1 VGVKATTWTV
11 ASEVATSDDL
21 EVLDEF
27 DMILI
32 GKKWQKQGR
41 LYEAIQIYLDWSEPN
56 EE

>member
-1 VGVKATTWTV
+1 V